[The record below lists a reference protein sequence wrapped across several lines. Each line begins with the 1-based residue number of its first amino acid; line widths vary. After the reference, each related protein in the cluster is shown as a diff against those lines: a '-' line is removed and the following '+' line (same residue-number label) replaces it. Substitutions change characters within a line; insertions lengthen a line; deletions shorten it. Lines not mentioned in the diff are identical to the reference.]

1 MSTVIL
7 NENGIR
13 VERSNSTYV
22 KGGVSTT
29 SKYINIVAGLNRIMD
44 VREPSTLSGDGVI
57 TICGDWNFSVGQD
70 LNLLLQSTTIG
81 DLPPYSELASTTT
94 TNARVPRPT
103 ETTVEIGDQ
112 TFVLD
117 GVTLA
122 AKIIQIVAGEAKVAI
137 TLTLAQPASP
147 GLAPQGLSPKL
158 HPFRQHKGPMGVSK
172 KLQILGAARP
182 TQARPTETRPIQAH
196 PTQARP
202 TEARPT
208 HDRNH
213 PQLISPD
220 VCHDQD
226 VGHNR
231 HLETAQGEAEGS
243 HGGCDQGVKYQL
255 VPHTFEACGG

>member
-29 SKYINIVAGLNRIMD
+29 SKYINIVAGQNRIMD
-44 VREPSTLSGDGVI
+44 VREPSTLSGDGII

-147 GLAPQGLSPKL
+147 GLAPQGLHPNCTPSVNIRGQWEFQKSFRSSELRAEPKL
-158 HPFRQHKGPMGVSK
+158 ARQNPAQSK
-172 KLQILGAARP
+172 
-182 TQARPTETRPIQAH
+182 PIQPKPAQSKPAQSKPAQ
-196 PTQARP
+196 PTIATTPNLFRRMSAMIKTLGTTDTSKQLKEKQK
-202 TEARPT
+202 EAMAAA
-208 HDRNH
+208 
-213 PQLISPD
+213 IK
-220 VCHDQD
+220 
-226 VGHNR
+226 G
-231 HLETAQGEAEGS
+231 
-243 HGGCDQGVKYQL
+243 
-255 VPHTFEACGG
+255 

>member
-22 KGGVSTT
+22 KGGLSTT
-29 SKYINIVAGLNRIMD
+29 SKYINIVAGQNRIMD
-44 VREPSTLSGDGVI
+44 VREPSTLSGDGII
-57 TICGDWNFSVGQD
+57 TICGDWNFSIGQD

-147 GLAPQGLSPKL
+147 GLAPQGLQPNYTPSVNIRGQWEFQKSFRSSEVRAQPKL
-158 HPFRQHKGPMGVSK
+158 ARQEPAQSK
-172 KLQILGAARP
+172 
-182 TQARPTETRPIQAH
+182 PIQPKPA
-196 PTQARP
+196 Q
-202 TEARPT
+202 
-208 HDRNH
+208 
-213 PQLISPD
+213 QK
-220 VCHDQD
+220 
-226 VGHNR
+226 
-231 HLETAQGEAEGS
+231 TAQSKPAQPTIAATPNLFRRMSAMIKTLGTTDTSKQLKEKQKEAMAAAIKG
-243 HGGCDQGVKYQL
+243 
-255 VPHTFEACGG
+255 

>member
-29 SKYINIVAGLNRIMD
+29 SKYINIVAGQNRIMD
-44 VREPSTLSGDGVI
+44 VREPSTLSGDGII

-137 TLTLAQPASP
+137 TLTLEQPAWP
-147 GLAPQGLSPKL
+147 GLAPQGLHPNYTPSVNIRGQWEFQKSFRSSELRAQPKL
-158 HPFRQHKGPMGVSK
+158 ARQKPAQSK
-172 KLQILGAARP
+172 
-182 TQARPTETRPIQAH
+182 PIQPKPAQ
-196 PTQARP
+196 PTIATTPNLFRRMSAMIKTLGTTDTSKQLKEKQK
-202 TEARPT
+202 EAMAAV
-208 HDRNH
+208 
-213 PQLISPD
+213 IK
-220 VCHDQD
+220 
-226 VGHNR
+226 G
-231 HLETAQGEAEGS
+231 
-243 HGGCDQGVKYQL
+243 
-255 VPHTFEACGG
+255 